1 SLAGRALVGWWKRQ
15 HVRLLT
21 GKIRV
26 RIPAL
31 QPTRRQRDAAAACPP
46 FNRDEVGSIPT
57 AGTNPGFV
65 QRQDLRPI
73 TGKSRFESSSL
84 DQVDEVLLAA
94 RLPRKQEARVRRPAS
109 APFSTSELVWS

>member
-1 SLAGRALVGWWKRQ
+1 MRSGRIHFGRSERSGFESRPYSQL
-15 HVRLLT
+15 HC
-21 GKIRV
+21 
-26 RIPAL
+26 
-31 QPTRRQRDAAAACPP
+31 QRDAAAACPP
-46 FNRDEVGSIPT
+46 FNRDEVGSTPT

-73 TGKSRFESSSL
+73 TGESRFESSSL

-94 RLPRKQEARVRRPAS
+94 RLPRTQEARVRPPAS